1 MEFYNWTELTT
12 GFFVTFIILTAVK
25 FRQLF
30 KFWRNSFYTEIYSSF
45 IEFLYRRKNLQR
57 MSQSYWLKS
66 QLGDH
71 RICFQ
76 MARSHDDNDPQ
87 AYIVIMLSSGVYLL
101 QIKNY
106 IGEII
111 GKSVNDF
118 SLIQADKD
126 KSTGKMLTQ
135 VRKIENPIKL
145 MNEFSAKWEALTGR
159 ACDTHKLIVFSDKS
173 IIKIKNSLTKDV
185 VITNRLKLFESIK
198 NIHQEQLGKLSANE
212 IEDIYTMFLTNVN
225 DLT

>member
-12 GFFVTFIILTAVK
+12 GFFVTFIVLTAVK

-111 GKSVNDF
+111 GKSANDF
-118 SLIQADKD
+118 SLIRADKD
-126 KSTGKMLTQ
+126 KATGEILTQ

-145 MNEFSAKWEALTGR
+145 MNEFSAKWEALTER
-159 ACDTHKLIVFSDKS
+159 TCDTHKLIVFSDKS
-173 IIKIKNSLTKDV
+173 IIKIKSSLTKDV

-198 NIHQEQLGKLSANE
+198 NIHQEQLGKLSGSE
-212 IEDIYTMFLTNVN
+212 IEDIYAMFLTNIN